1 MVRLRSMGK
10 TYGQF
15 SEPDPSAQLRK
26 NGRRRHSP
34 RSSVPVPN
42 IEEDINGSTKDKR
55 RQSSLQTILPDQ
67 SSLSQNRIT
76 RSNKGSAPLAKLPT
90 PVPRKRRSTIAAP
103 EENPSKRQRDS
114 DSEPAEDEKE
124 PQQSNQ
130 DAPGADFFATVN
142 MSLGAHS
149 QYNKLP
155 ELRPDDSAQNPA
167 EKGARAVSALTLTH
181 DVDEDMEDPEDDD
194 VSQRYETSRA
204 AAEGP
209 EENQV
214 AHEVEPDTLP
224 EQPEAA
230 EQEEPEED
238 HTVPG
243 QLEVAEQEEPP
254 SEQPAS
260 QPKVSQKNTRRSSQ
274 RKKRRQSKKATYG
287 EPDYRAR
294 PPSPILGSDVPQTQA
309 TQPSRQEVS
318 QGEKDPYNIE
328 SDQEQQTQPVLGKAK
343 AKPHSS
349 LVELSQENSQAE
361 PQTHREQKEKDDKE
375 EEEKK
380 KKRRRRKEEQRSPK
394 ATQATQ
400 VAENRDDP
408 EDDQYDNSSDD
419 EPAAEEELDVSHI
432 ADDSLLL
439 EAPPENSPTGEP
451 ILTTTIKRKQVQRL
465 VHLMTMSGWTG
476 KRRWEQTIRDR
487 AQVEK
492 EWQDDE
498 PNSCVLSRIILV
510 ELFELYNLCKEI
522 PRTPRFEEQLAYLRE
537 HANKFSNSISTL
549 RQRIDQFISNINSI
563 IEKDDPEQRRPGYL
577 SVTKLYKRII
587 PMLVLLLDQS
597 FQAGCEG
604 EPQGTLRAS
613 NQKGEFTVYLLEP
626 LERAAG
632 WAQRLSQVMESW
644 FELHPPRKESE
655 NNNKVME
662 HRNQFSADIKKLRQ
676 VLEKAKE
683 DISILRRAPE
693 ERKKAMRRDEAAR
706 KRREADA
713 QKRQEKE
720 DLQMSRFIRSMQK
733 VPSSQSQVRRKP
745 SYQRVGTSH
754 SATSRSELMPSQDP
768 SAESYFEKHGWHY
781 WEDDQLLSLIRTT
794 SHPNYDVFS
803 EMLPERDPTEVQ
815 ERASHLRTIM
825 RDRYKRMGISPPGW
839 CTEQDWY

>member
-34 RSSVPVPN
+34 RSSVPVPS
-42 IEEDINGSTKDKR
+42 IEEDINGSTKNTR
-55 RQSSLQTILPDQ
+55 RQSSLQTIPQDQ
-67 SSLSQNRIT
+67 PSSSQNRVT
-76 RSNKGSAPLAKLPT
+76 RSNKGSAPLAKLST

-103 EENPSKRQRDS
+103 EEHPSKRQRDS

-142 MSLGAHS
+142 MFLGAHS

-155 ELRPDDSAQNPA
+155 EPRPDDSAQYPA
-167 EKGARAVSALTLTH
+167 EKGARAVSALNLTQ
-181 DVDEDMEDPEDDD
+181 DVDDDMEDAEDDS
-194 VSQRYETSRA
+194 VSERHETSRA
-204 AAEGP
+204 AVEEP
-209 EENQV
+209 DENQ
-214 AHEVEPDTLP
+214 ATHEIEPDIVP

-230 EQEEPEED
+230 EQEEP
-238 HTVPG
+238 
-243 QLEVAEQEEPP
+243 P
-254 SEQPAS
+254 SEQPGS
-260 QPKVSQKNTRRSSQ
+260 QPEASQKNFRRLSQ
-274 RKKRRQSKKATYG
+274 RKKRRQSKKPTYG

-294 PPSPILGSDVPQTQA
+294 PPSPVLGSDVPQTQT
-309 TQPSRQEVS
+309 TQPSRLEVS

-328 SDQEQQTQPVLGKAK
+328 SDQEQQTQPVLGKTK
-343 AKPHSS
+343 AKSRSS
-349 LVELSQENSQAE
+349 LVEPSQENSRAE
-361 PQTHREQKEKDDKE
+361 PQTQGEQKEKDDKE
-375 EEEKK
+375 EEEEKK
-380 KKRRRRKEEQRSPK
+380 KKQKKKKKEEKRPPK
-394 ATQATQ
+394 VTQATQ
-400 VAENRDDP
+400 AAESREDP
-408 EDDQYDNSSDD
+408 EDEQYDNSSDD
-419 EPAAEEELDVSHI
+419 EPAVEEELDVSHI

-439 EAPPENSPTGEP
+439 EAPPEYSPTGEP

-465 VHLMTMSGWTG
+465 VHLMTMSGWMG

-487 AQVEK
+487 AQNEK
-492 EWQDDE
+492 EWQDNE
-498 PNSCVLSRIILV
+498 PNSLVLSRIILV
-510 ELFELYNLCKEI
+510 ELFVLYNLCKEI

-537 HANKFSNSISTL
+537 HANRFSNSISTL
-549 RQRIDQFISNINSI
+549 RQRIDQFISNINAI
-563 IEKDDPEQRRPGYL
+563 IEKDNPEQRRQGYL
-577 SVTKLYKRII
+577 SITKLYRRII
-587 PMLVLLLDQS
+587 PMLVLVLDQS

-604 EPQGTLRAS
+604 EPQGTQRAA
-613 NQKGEFTVYLLEP
+613 NQKGEFTMYLLEP

-632 WAQRLSQVMESW
+632 WAQRLSQVVESW
-644 FELHPPRKESE
+644 FELHPPREESE
-655 NNNKVME
+655 KNNKAME
-662 HRNQFSADIKKLRQ
+662 HRNQFSADIKKLKQ

-693 ERKKAMRRDEAAR
+693 ERKKAMRRDEAVR
-706 KRREADA
+706 KQREADA
-713 QKRQEKE
+713 QKRQEKV
-720 DLQMSRFIRSMQK
+720 DLQMSRFIRSTHK
-733 VPSSQSQVRRKP
+733 VPSSQLQVGMRP

-754 SATSRSELMPSQDP
+754 SATSRSGVMPSQES

-803 EMLPERDPTEVQ
+803 EMLPERDPMEVR

-839 CTEQDWY
+839 CTEQD